1 MTQYSAAIDIVYL
14 WVDGNDP
21 VWRRKRSAAA
31 AGQSAQRQGS
41 LAAYG
46 NVEGRFRD
54 NDELRY
60 SLRALERYFPDHGQ
74 VYVVTDGQS
83 PGWLRASGRLT
94 LIDHRDLMPE
104 SALPTF
110 DSAHIESYVH
120 RIPGLSERFFYF
132 NDDVFFGAPV
142 RPAEWFF
149 DGGVFAA
156 WSDEPAV
163 GAGPV
168 NPADSFQA
176 NACRRS
182 IEWLDA
188 RAAQAAAPLQV
199 RARRCAHTLRTF
211 AHAPRPMLRTMLF
224 ELEDLAPDLFSAV
237 RSTVFRRWDQPTVVS
252 DFVMRWALVHGTAQI
267 RDYRHAY
274 VSSGE
279 AGAAEA
285 IALLVAAVGELD
297 FFCINDTT
305 DDADPLDPRLLHVR
319 ERLQALFPV
328 PSSFERTAPS
338 ERAATRPVWPRVR
351 QGLPESRVLG

>member
-1 MTQYSAAIDIVYL
+1 MTQHPAIDIVYL

-21 VWRRKRSAAA
+21 VWRQKRSDAA
-31 AGQSAQRQGS
+31 AGQSTQRQGS

-83 PGWLRASGRLT
+83 PAWLRPCGRLT
-94 LIDHRDLMPE
+94 LVDHRDLIPE
-104 SALPTF
+104 TSLPTF

-120 RIPGLSERFFYF
+120 RIAGLSERFFYF

-149 DGGVFAA
+149 DGGVFSA

-163 GAGPV
+163 HAGPV
-168 NPADSFQA
+168 HPEDSFQA

-182 IEWLDA
+182 IEWLEA
-188 RAAQAAAPLQV
+188 RAAQPAAPLLGQ
-199 RARRCAHTLRTF
+199 ARRCAHTLRTF
-211 AHAPRPMLRTMLF
+211 AHAPRPMLRSMLF

-237 RSTVFRRWDQPTVVS
+237 RSTVFRLWDQPTVVS
-252 DFVMRWALVHGTAQI
+252 DFVMRWALAHGKAQI
-267 RDYRHAY
+267 RAYRHAY

-279 AGAAEA
+279 PDAAEA
-285 IALLVAAVGELD
+285 MALLATAMDDLD

-305 DDADPLDPRLLHVR
+305 DDAASLDPRLLHVR

-328 PSSFERTAPS
+328 PSSFERAPPTA
-338 ERAATRPVWPRVR
+338 RAAARPVWPRVR
-351 QGLPESRVLG
+351 NGTPESRALG

>member
-1 MTQYSAAIDIVYL
+1 MTQHSAIDVVYL

-21 VWRRKRSAAA
+21 IWRQKRNAAA
-31 AGQSAQRQGS
+31 ARPSAQRQGS
-41 LAAYG
+41 PAAYG

-60 SLRALERYFPDHGQ
+60 SLRALERYFPDHGH

-83 PGWLRASGRLT
+83 PAWLSPSDRLT
-94 LIDHRDLMPE
+94 LVDHRDLIPA
-104 SALPTF
+104 SSLPTF

-149 DGGVFAA
+149 DEGVFAA

-163 GAGPV
+163 GAGPAH
-168 NPADSFQA
+168 PEDSFQA

-182 IEWLDA
+182 IEWLKA
-188 RAAQAAAPLQV
+188 RAAEPVAQRQRAAT
-199 RARRCAHTLRTF
+199 RMAHTLRTF
-211 AHAPRPMLRTMLF
+211 AHAPRPMLRSMLF

-237 RSTVFRRWDQPTVVS
+237 RSTVFRRWDQPAVVS
-252 DFVMRWALVHGTAQI
+252 DFVMRWALAHGRAQI

-274 VSSGE
+274 VSSGD
-279 AGAAEA
+279 AGAAQA
-285 IALLVAAVGELD
+285 MALLDTAMGELD

-305 DDADPLDPRLLHVR
+305 DDADAFDPRLLHVR

-328 PSSFERTAPS
+328 TSSFERAPLTQRDTA
-338 ERAATRPVWPRVR
+338 RPDWPRAR
-351 QGLPESRVLG
+351 NMSTESRVSG

>member
-1 MTQYSAAIDIVYL
+1 MTQQSAIDIVYL

-21 VWRRKRSAAA
+21 VWRQKRSAAA
-31 AGQSAQRQGS
+31 ARQSAQRQGS

-83 PGWLRASGRLT
+83 PSWLRRCGGIT
-94 LIDHRDLMPE
+94 LVDHRDLIPA
-104 SALPTF
+104 SSLPTF

-149 DGGVFAA
+149 EGGVFAA

-168 NPADSFQA
+168 HPGDSFQA

-188 RAAQAAAPLQV
+188 RAAQPAAPLQGQAT
-199 RARRCAHTLRTF
+199 RGAHTLRTF
-211 AHAPRPMLRTMLF
+211 AHAPRPMLRSMLF
-224 ELEDLAPDLFSAV
+224 ELEVVAPDLFSAV
-237 RSTVFRRWDQPTVVS
+237 RSTVFRHWDQPTVVS

-267 RDYRHAY
+267 RAYRHAY

-279 AGAAEA
+279 ADAAEA
-285 IALLVAAVGELD
+285 MKRLVAAMGGLD

-319 ERLQALFPV
+319 ERLQALLPV
-328 PSSFERTAPS
+328 PSGF
-338 ERAATRPVWPRVR
+338 ERAAPTQRATARSVWPRMR
-351 QGLPESRVLG
+351 NGAPESRVPG

>member
-1 MTQYSAAIDIVYL
+1 MTQHAAIDIVYL

-21 VWRRKRSAAA
+21 AWRRKRSNAAA
-31 AGQSAQRQGS
+31 RQAAQGQGS

-74 VYVVTDGQS
+74 VYVVTDAQT
-83 PGWLRASGRLT
+83 PAWLRSSGRVT
-94 LIDHRDLMPE
+94 LVDHRDLIPA

-149 DGGVFAA
+149 EGGVFAA

-168 NPADSFQA
+168 HAGDTFQA
-176 NACRRS
+176 SACRRS
-182 IEWLDA
+182 IEWLEA
-188 RAAQAAAPLQV
+188 RAAQPAALEQGQ
-199 RARRCAHTLRTF
+199 ARRWAHTLRTF
-211 AHAPRPMLRTMLF
+211 AHAPRPMLRSMLF
-224 ELEDLAPDLFSAV
+224 ELEARAPDLFGAV
-237 RSTVFRRWDQPTVVS
+237 RSTVFRLWDQPAVVS
-252 DFVMRWALVHGTAQI
+252 DFVMRWALAHGTAQI

-279 AGAAEA
+279 ADAAQA
-285 IALLVAAVGELD
+285 MALLVAAMGELD

-305 DDADPLDPRLLHVR
+305 DDAGPLDPRLLHVR
-319 ERLQALFPV
+319 ERLQALFPE
-328 PSSFERTAPS
+328 PSSFERVAPTP
-338 ERAATRPVWPRVR
+338 RAAARPVWPRVR
-351 QGLPESRVLG
+351 SGSPESRVLG